1 MEDGRGQS
9 PDFLTVWVPRKPHS
23 EVVALQTMLDVQVS
37 LIRVG
42 ARYGFKVPVSAAAK
56 VHEQINPGEPFIAG
70 PSRNTYRVGPFPW
83 GTTKKAIQQLFQQWN
98 WTARPVNS
106 IAKAKDSSGLMWLV
120 HANSPPGSLVY
131 QLQHGDVIIHQDSP
145 AVKATWRPPL
155 AQASIKEIK
164 AHQVDEVFI
173 NDPWAAPARQLSR
186 AGDSVLTN
194 LDQTIEHKISQQLE
208 ARSGDKDDPMVPS
221 VEPRIAALEQQM
233 AQLQQRSVQLDGKV
247 DYLHQQVESQAAKF
261 EHALDTKL
269 ADQMHRIEMLMTKR
283 ARSHE

>member
-1 MEDGRGQS
+1 MDSKCQSLPQPMFMSRSTLGNLSLLDQVETHTEWGLFHGVQPKRPSSSCFSNGTGQ
-9 PDFLTVWVPRKPHS
+9 
-23 EVVALQTMLDVQVS
+23 
-37 LIRVG
+37 
-42 ARYGFKVPVSAAAK
+42 
-56 VHEQINPGEPFIAG
+56 PGH
-70 PSRNTYRVGPFPW
+70 
-83 GTTKKAIQQLFQQWN
+83 
-98 WTARPVNS
+98 

-145 AVKATWRPPL
+145 AAKATWRPPQ
-155 AQASIKEIK
+155 AQASIKEIN

-173 NDPWAAPARQLSR
+173 NDPWAEPARQLSR
-186 AGDSVLTN
+186 TGDSVLTN
-194 LDQTIEHKISQQLE
+194 LDQTIEQKISQQLD